1 MVAAE
6 KTARD
11 LRGHGLKLT
20 RQRRVILEALRATKA
35 HPDAYALWAEVKA
48 ALPRVSLA
56 TVYRTLGVLARLG
69 LVREVESSG
78 PFGRFDG
85 RLDPHGHITCTNCG
99 RIADVELPDISE
111 ISAAAVVDG
120 PFRVTGCRV
129 ELTGLCASC
138 AGGSKRKNGA
148 RRQA

>member
-6 KTARD
+6 RIARD
-11 LRGHGLKLT
+11 LRGQGLKLT
-20 RQRRVILEALRATKA
+20 RQRRVILEALRGTKA
-35 HPDAYALWAEVKA
+35 HPDAYALWGEVKG

-56 TVYRTLGVLARLG
+56 TVYRTLGVLTRLG
-69 LVREVESSG
+69 LVREVESPG
-78 PFGRFDG
+78 PFARFDG
-85 RLDPHGHITCTNCG
+85 RLDPHGHITCTDCG

-129 ELTGLCASC
+129 ELLGVC
-138 AGGSKRKNGA
+138 AGCAGRAKGKKGS

>member
-11 LRGHGLKLT
+11 LRGQGLRLT

-35 HPDAYALWAEVKA
+35 HPDAYALWGEVKGV
-48 ALPRVSLA
+48 LPRVSLA
-56 TVYRTLGVLARLG
+56 TVYRTLGVLVRLG

-78 PFGRFDG
+78 PFARFDG
-85 RLDPHGHITCTNCG
+85 RLDPHGHITCTDCG
-99 RIADVELPDISE
+99 KIADVELPDVSA

-138 AGGSKRKNGA
+138 AGRSKRKIGA

>member
-35 HPDAYALWAEVKA
+35 HPDAYALWGEVKA